1 MFRKETNSREEGIYF
16 WMWKVWENHR
26 ESRSIGAESGL
37 ERSIWESYRDLLV
50 QTRREGMPK

>member
-1 MFRKETNSREEGIYF
+1 MFRKETNLREGDIYF

-26 ESRSIGAESGL
+26 ASRSTGAASGL